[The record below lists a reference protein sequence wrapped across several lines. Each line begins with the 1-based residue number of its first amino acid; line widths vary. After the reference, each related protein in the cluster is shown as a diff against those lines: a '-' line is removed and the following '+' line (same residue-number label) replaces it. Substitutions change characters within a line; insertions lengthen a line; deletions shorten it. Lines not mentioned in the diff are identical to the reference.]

1 MNGRV
6 FLAGIWD
13 LDFSTENRV
22 NRINDEAEAQKEGAE
37 KGKGLKPIETSNY
50 KVY

>member
-6 FLAGIWD
+6 FLAGSWD
-13 LDFSTENRV
+13 LDFSAENRV
-22 NRINDEAEAQKEGAE
+22 NRINDEAEVQKEGAE